1 MEKYKVIQG
10 GSSEMITLRDVD
22 GILFDIDISDIE
34 EIQRQEDKCWLVT
47 TDGKK
52 IQLGTPCMAVLN
64 MIMRAK
70 LCR

>member
-1 MEKYKVIQG
+1 
-10 GSSEMITLRDVD
+10 MITLRDID

-52 IQLGTPCMAVLN
+52 IQLGDSVYGCSEHDYEG
-64 MIMRAK
+64 
-70 LCR
+70 

>member
-1 MEKYKVIQG
+1 
-10 GSSEMITLRDVD
+10 MITLRDID

-47 TDGKK
+47 TDGRR
-52 IQLGTPCMAVLN
+52 IQIETPCETVLS

>member
-1 MEKYKVIQG
+1 MEVFKIIQG
-10 GSSEMITLRDVD
+10 GSSEMITLRDID

-47 TDGKK
+47 TDGRR
-52 IQLGTPCMAVLN
+52 IQIKTPCETVLS

>member
-1 MEKYKVIQG
+1 
-10 GSSEMITLRDVD
+10 MITLRDID

-47 TDGKK
+47 TDGRR
-52 IQLGTPCMAVLN
+52 IQIKTPCETVLS

-70 LCR
+70 LIGT

>member
-1 MEKYKVIQG
+1 
-10 GSSEMITLRDVD
+10 MITLRDID

-34 EIQRQEDKCWLVT
+34 EIQRQGDKCWLVT

-52 IQLGTPCMAVLN
+52 IQLRTPCMAVLN

>member
-1 MEKYKVIQG
+1 
-10 GSSEMITLRDVD
+10 MITLRDED

-47 TDGKK
+47 TGGRR
-52 IQLGTPCMAVLN
+52 IQIKTPCETVLS

-70 LCR
+70 LIGT

>member
-1 MEKYKVIQG
+1 
-10 GSSEMITLRDVD
+10 MITLRDID
-22 GILFDIDISDIE
+22 GILFDIDVGDIE

-47 TDGKK
+47 TDGRR
-52 IQLGTPCMAVLN
+52 IQIKTPCETALS

>member
-1 MEKYKVIQG
+1 
-10 GSSEMITLRDVD
+10 MITLRDID

-47 TDGKK
+47 TDGRR
-52 IQLGTPCMAVLN
+52 IQIKTPCEAVLT

-70 LCR
+70 LIGT